1 MVAGTQAG
9 SSSKP
14 ELLYLRCRR
23 GESDSEPVWWLVAT
37 GRVPGSYGTVEGFWP
52 GGPVRVAPLFALVL
66 ATGPTSVSA
75 DPGEESAPLAF
86 SLGIKAGLIPP
97 VLAAPELVVH
107 GPHFLIGAFGIHG
120 GAGRSTIGGELGLEL
135 SARYRF

>member
-1 MVAGTQAG
+1 
-9 SSSKP
+9 
-14 ELLYLRCRR
+14 
-23 GESDSEPVWWLVAT
+23 
-37 GRVPGSYGTVEGFWP
+37 
-52 GGPVRVAPLFALVL
+52 VRVAPLFALVL

-135 SARYRF
+135 SPPGESTFYVLGTLFHYQQAPNARPSRSRRPALPDADGYALFTVELPIEPRH